1 MSYPVP
7 TLLLASGL
15 LVLVAGW
22 DMARRRIP
30 NWANAALGATGLG
43 AQALHH
49 GGWAALGGLGAAAIV
64 LAVLWKPWTTG
75 KLGGG
80 DVKAGLCAVTWLGL
94 GLLIKFVLF
103 GAVLGGVFAVAS
115 YLMSSRAARQ
125 DMRLNLKLAAMR
137 NLPEVPIRGGLGRV
151 SVPFGAAAASA
162 ALLLLWWA

>member
-22 DMARRRIP
+22 DIARRRIP

-49 GGWAALGGLGAAAIV
+49 GGWAALGGLGAAAIMLV
-64 LAVLWKPWTTG
+64 LLWRPWTTG

-80 DVKAGLCAVTWLGL
+80 DVKAAVCAATWLSPF
-94 GLLIKFVLF
+94 LLIKFVLF
-103 GAVLGGVFAVAS
+103 GAVLAGVFAIAS
-115 YLMSSRAARQ
+115 YLLSSRAARQ
-125 DMRLNLKLAAMR
+125 EMRVNLKLAAMR
-137 NLPEVPIRGGLGRV
+137 NMPDVPIRSGLGRV
-151 SVPFGAAAASA
+151 SVPFGAAAVSA
-162 ALLLLWWA
+162 ALLLLWWV

>member
-1 MSYPVP
+1 MNYP
-7 TLLLASGL
+7 TFSLLLASGL

-22 DMARRRIP
+22 DIARRRIP

-49 GGWAALGGLGAAAIV
+49 GGWAALGGLGAAAV
-64 LAVLWKPWTTG
+64 ALVVLWKPWTTG

-80 DVKAGLCAVTWLGL
+80 DVKATLCAATWLGM
-94 GLLIKFVLF
+94 GFLIRFFLI
-103 GAVLGGVFAVAS
+103 GAVLVGVFAVIS
-115 YLMSSRAARQ
+115 YFASSRLARE
-125 DMRLNLKLAAMR
+125 DMRQNLKLAAIKAM
-137 NLPEVPIRGGLGRV
+137 PDAPIRGGHGRV